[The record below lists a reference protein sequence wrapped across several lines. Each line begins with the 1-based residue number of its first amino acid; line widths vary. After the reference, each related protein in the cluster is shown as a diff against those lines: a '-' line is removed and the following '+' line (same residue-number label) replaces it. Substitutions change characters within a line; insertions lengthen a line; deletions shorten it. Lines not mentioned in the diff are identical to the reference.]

1 MKSMVRGLLIFLFLS
16 AVGLARADAGP
27 AVLGEASVV
36 VGLALVEEGG
46 AKRPLERGARL
57 REGITLETGAN
68 GFIYVNT
75 LDGGFISL
83 RPNSSLTIDAY
94 TYKGNA
100 PEDTHI
106 KLRLNWGV
114 VRAISGRGAQAAR
127 ERFRMN
133 TPVAAIGIRGTDF
146 SVFTNEATTRVSV
159 RRGGIVMSP
168 FVDGCSPGGT
178 GPCEGGAVRE
188 LSSQRLGA
196 ILQINHGDAQPTLLG
211 PQFQHLAPDVMSPP
225 GKDEGT
231 STSTA
236 APTRAAA
243 PAAPAAAIA
252 NEIAFDDAV
261 KDVPPGLP
269 KPPVVEPPIVVTPPP
284 PAPEPPEP
292 PKIFWGRYQ
301 KLAELPANTS
311 VEALLDGVRKMVAF
325 GAYGPFAMTRDVKD
339 GMVMPKS
346 DSFSFQLKGSEAY
359 VVSEGGSKVAAAA
372 ISDPLLVIDFGKLRF
387 DTRLTVT
394 TDKLSHQV
402 RAQGS
407 VLPDGTMRGD
417 QIGSNANVRGA
428 LAGKNATQAGY
439 AFSSDAGA
447 GQTALGV
454 TLWGR

>member
-1 MKSMVRGLLIFLFLS
+1 MKSMVRGLLIFLFLW
-16 AVGLARADAGP
+16 AVGFARADAGP

-94 TYKGNA
+94 TYNGNA

-106 KLRLNWGV
+106 KLRLNRGV

-146 SVFTNEATTRVSV
+146 SVFTSEATTRVSV
-159 RRGGIVMSP
+159 RSGGIVMSP
-168 FVDGCSPGGT
+168 FVDGCSPGGS
-178 GPCEGGAVRE
+178 GPCEGGAGRE

-231 STSTA
+231 GTGTG
-236 APTRAAA
+236 TGVQGRAAA
-243 PAAPAAAIA
+243 PAVPAAAIA
-252 NEIAFDDAV
+252 NEIAFDDVV
-261 KDVPPGLP
+261 KDVKPRPP

-284 PAPEPPEP
+284 PAPEPPESR
-292 PKIFWGRYQ
+292 KIFWGATRSLPSCQ
-301 KLAELPANTS
+301 QIPAWKHCWTACARWLPLALMA
-311 VEALLDGVRKMVAF
+311 R
-325 GAYGPFAMTRDVKD
+325 
-339 GMVMPKS
+339 
-346 DSFSFQLKGSEAY
+346 
-359 VVSEGGSKVAAAA
+359 
-372 ISDPLLVIDFGKLRF
+372 LR
-387 DTRLTVT
+387 
-394 TDKLSHQV
+394 
-402 RAQGS
+402 
-407 VLPDGTMRGD
+407 
-417 QIGSNANVRGA
+417 
-428 LAGKNATQAGY
+428 
-439 AFSSDAGA
+439 
-447 GQTALGV
+447 
-454 TLWGR
+454 